1 MKSWIQATLSLLTLA
16 LWAGSVSAAELKP
29 NNATQPALIRGG
41 PAGAAWYAVPEGGAL
56 TFDVMGPA
64 TLEVELVQRLPS
76 GNTGPKAQVRA
87 KGDGMDILAV
97 KVAGEVGQGSIMD
110 GFGGVPSVVGKAKI
124 NVPAGQHVFSLEPT
138 SGSLPILARVDAP
151 ESALIGVTTVVAS
164 TTEDIQPVIR
174 NATPAPAAEEPTAEA
189 PTAEAPTAEAPTAEA
204 PAAEAPTAEEPTLV
218 EAAPEPELDDDL
230 YWDDDA
236 FGGPSI
242 AEDSAP
248 TTAGP
253 PDPSAELSPS
263 AETPT
268 TDPEPKFW
276 VGART
281 GLGSA
286 QAGNQASMYLG
297 LELLYNLDVPNV
309 HLGARLG
316 RYGIGLE
323 QELAIQ
329 PPIGGTATALTL
341 DWSTRVRPLEL
352 GARYTVPIGGIHA
365 YGWGA
370 LAAYSATRIDG
381 QKRIRGASIGTSWA
395 MGLDFGIGPGM
406 LSPELAFNLGSRDFG
421 NLNSQG
427 QAARE
432 RLSSSRLNLA
442 YRIAF

>member
-1 MKSWIQATLSLLTLA
+1 LLTLA
-16 LWAGSVSAAELKP
+16 FWAGSVSAAELKP

-76 GNTGPKAQVRA
+76 DKTGPKAQVRA

-97 KVAGEVGQGSIMD
+97 KVSGEVGQGSIMD
-110 GFGGVPSVVGKAKI
+110 GSGGVPSVVGKAKI
-124 NVPAGQHVFSLEPT
+124 NVPEGQHVFSLEPT

-151 ESALIGVTTVVAS
+151 VSALIGVRMVVAS

-174 NATPAPAAEEPTAEA
+174 EATPAPLPEAPTAEA

-204 PAAEAPTAEEPTLV
+204 PTAEAPTAEEPKAEEPTLV
-218 EAAPEPELDDDL
+218 EAAPEPEPVDEL
-230 YWDDDA
+230 YWDEDA
-236 FGGPSI
+236 FGGPSF
-242 AEDSAP
+242 AEDNKPAAAENP
-248 TTAGP
+248 EPAAALPPPADTT
-253 PDPSAELSPS
+253 
-263 AETPT
+263 TP
-268 TDPEPKFW
+268 DPEPKLW

-286 QAGNQASMYLG
+286 QAGNQVSMYLG
-297 LELLYNLDVPNV
+297 LELLYNLGVPNV
-309 HLGARLG
+309 HLGARFG

-323 QELAIQ
+323 QDLAIQ
-329 PPIGGTATALTL
+329 PPIGGTSTALTL

-352 GARYTVPIGGIHA
+352 GARYTVHIGGINA

-381 QKRIRGASIGTSWA
+381 EKRIRGASLGTSWA
-395 MGLDFGIGPGM
+395 MGLDFDVGPGM

-421 NLNSQG
+421 NLNPQG